1 MTSTKKLQT
10 IVFACFAFIFSTLHF
25 ACTYNKEDNLYP
37 QPCDTSN
44 VRYSVEIKSIL
55 NTHCNGCH
63 GGSAMSGNWIKL
75 ETYDQVKTYADNGDL
90 LQSIIRD
97 INPMPQNAPRLS
109 ACKINQI
116 RAWIN
121 QGMKNN

>member
-1 MTSTKKLQT
+1 MRTNPFKMFHLSLA
-10 IVFACFAFIFSTLHF
+10 VFAYLS
-25 ACTYNKEDNLYP
+25 ACTYHKEDKLYP
-37 QPCDTSN
+37 TTTNCDTSS
-44 VRYSVEIKSIL
+44 VRFSVEIKNIL
-55 NTHCNGCH
+55 NAHCASCH
-63 GGSAMSGNWIKL
+63 YGNATGGDGLKL
-75 ETYDQVKTYADNGDL
+75 ETYEEVKSAAENKIFL
-90 LQSIIRD
+90 ESVISD

>member
-25 ACTYNKEDNLYP
+25 ACTYNKENELYP

-44 VRYSVEIKSIL
+44 VRFSVEIKNIL
-55 NTHCNGCH
+55 NAHCASCH
-63 GGSAMSGNWIKL
+63 YGNATGGDGLKL
-75 ETYDQVKTYADNGDL
+75 ETYEEVKSAAENKIFL
-90 LQSIIRD
+90 ESVISD